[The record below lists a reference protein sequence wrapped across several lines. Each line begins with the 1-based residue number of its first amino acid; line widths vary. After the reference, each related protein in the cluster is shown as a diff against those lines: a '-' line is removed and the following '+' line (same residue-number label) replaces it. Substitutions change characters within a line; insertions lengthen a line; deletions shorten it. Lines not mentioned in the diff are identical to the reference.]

1 MRAMPQSFV
10 PPNRLT
16 GHARARMQ
24 QRGISAAALEA
35 LLDFGRAKPAG
46 GGREIVFFS
55 KRPRRLGSGPLG
67 SGPESE
73 KLRVPRFRDLTPNLV
88 SDLTPNFDRVSKTY
102 AILESDGTVI
112 TVGHR
117 TRRIPR

>member
-1 MRAMPQSFV
+1 
-10 PPNRLT
+10 
-16 GHARARMQ
+16 MQ

-46 GGREIVFFS
+46 NGREIVFFAR
-55 KRPRRLGSGPLG
+55 KARRVGSG
-67 SGPESE
+67 SEFE
-73 KLRVPRFRDLTPNLV
+73 KLRVPRFTNLTPNLIRN
-88 SDLTPNFDRVSKTY
+88 LTPNSKTY

-117 TRRIPR
+117 YRRIPRGR